1 MLAISIGCCPLPLL
15 YYFYKVAEGWQGPL
29 EIIWSKVQLLAQ
41 AWKPRTACP
50 GPFYCWFISYTNI
63 LVLLAIKVRA
73 IITTEE
79 EIIKIN
85 SGSYKKIPK
94 TSLFVS
100 PSF

>member
-41 AWKPRTACP
+41 EGKPRTARP